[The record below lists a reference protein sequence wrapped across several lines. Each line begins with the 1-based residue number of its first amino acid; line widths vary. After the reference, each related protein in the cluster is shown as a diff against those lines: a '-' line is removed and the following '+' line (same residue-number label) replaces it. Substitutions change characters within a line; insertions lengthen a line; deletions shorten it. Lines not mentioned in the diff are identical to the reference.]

1 MRFID
6 ANYIEYQPTKWLT
19 YDDVMLVPQHSRLN
33 SRNDPQINLSTPLT
47 SVSSMSLPIIS
58 ANMDTI
64 TEADMAIAMGKAG
77 GYGILHR
84 FYRTKHENPMDAFLA
99 DIRKIHAAGIVPA
112 FSVGLNPEDFKAID
126 AVLGIT
132 GKAIVCVDVAH
143 GDQDQVFKHIRKI
156 ALAYPNLVEII
167 GGNVATPAGVETL
180 VRAGCHGIKCG
191 VGGGAVCSTRII
203 TGHGVPNL
211 STIMQCRRALM
222 GLQSNAALIADGGI
236 RTAGDIVKALAAG
249 ANSVMVGRL
258 LAGTDEC
265 PGMRYKKMRGLNDH
279 YIAYDPEQRLVGYEN
294 AFYAKY
300 RGQSSKEFNEELGK
314 EVAAEGVSTYVE
326 CQGPMTPILQELVG
340 GIRSGLT
347 YSGAKNLTDLH
358 NRATFLEVSHAG
370 LVESH
375 PHGA

>member
-19 YDDVMLVPQHSRLN
+19 YDDVMLIPQHSRLT

-64 TEADMAIAMGKAG
+64 TEADMAIAMGRAG

-132 GKAIVCVDVAH
+132 GKAVVCVDVAH

-156 ALAYPNLVEII
+156 ALAYPNLVQII

-191 VGGGAVCSTRII
+191 VGGGAVCSTRVI

-211 STIMQCRRALM
+211 SAIMQCRRALM
-222 GLQSNAALIADGGI
+222 GMQSNAALIADGGI

-258 LAGTDEC
+258 LAGTDES
-265 PGMRYKKMRGLNDH
+265 PGSVWIQHENGGEYLSTDPSWSSDKPWYKK
-279 YIAYDPEQRLVGYEN
+279 YK
-294 AFYAKY
+294 KY
-300 RGQSSKEFNEELGK
+300 RGQSSKEFNQELGK
-314 EVAAEGVSTYVE
+314 NVAAEGVSTYVE
-326 CQGPMTPILQELVG
+326 CQGPVTPILQELTG

-358 NRATFLEVSHAG
+358 NRATFLEISHAG
-370 LVESH
+370 LMESH